1 MRWNFE
7 LSVVIQNA
15 DLHLRCVVSILCCVY
30 YLHQKGRKMLLLD
43 IKEQLF
49 PRGGGGGQFSII
61 CNPFQDLI
69 VSKMC
74 SIFQHCFLMRI
85 YIQDSPP
92 PPPLWIFPSSKWC
105 TCCSKIPN
113 LIKRDYFYLK
123 CSKSRTN
130 RKSGISQYYL
140 PDSTKTMHDNELLR
154 TDRIFNNMYNNKS
167 YLKISLVLRVATCGE
182 FNEKNVQLICT
193 LYT

>member
-1 MRWNFE
+1 MFNI
-7 LSVVIQNA
+7 ST
-15 DLHLRCVVSILCCVY
+15 
-30 YLHQKGRKMLLLD
+30 
-43 IKEQLF
+43 LF
-49 PRGGGGGQFSII
+49 P
-61 CNPFQDLI
+61 NEDLYTG
-69 VSKMC
+69 
-74 SIFQHCFLMRI
+74 LP
-85 YIQDSPP
+85 PP

-193 LYT
+193 LYTWLCLCGKPVLKDLKLARVSVSVVCQPYPELQ

>member
-92 PPPLWIFPSSKWC
+92 PSPFMDFP
-105 TCCSKIPN
+105 
-113 LIKRDYFYLK
+113 FFQMVYLLFK
-123 CSKSRTN
+123 NSKSHQKRLLLSEMFKKQN
-130 RKSGISQYYL
+130 KQEVRHKSIL
-140 PDSTKTMHDNELLR
+140 PPRLYQDN
-154 TDRIFNNMYNNKS
+154 
-167 YLKISLVLRVATCGE
+167 A
-182 FNEKNVQLICT
+182 
-193 LYT
+193 